1 MERVSLL
8 KLECNC
14 FIADAEEAARIAAE
28 RIAEITGGGA
38 PESLRI
44 TFDSVQTDGYVLEV
58 TEDRDVFIGAA
69 RTRDYVAGLGELL
82 NRLLAAADRAWA
94 LGAEASASA
103 GGAAIKSELAS
114 GKWEVVPALTDRIHY
129 MPGHFGNSFEVCW
142 TGEMERYL
150 EDLALAGTSGYGDW
164 FDPNDMPDP
173 YHSHVYHSSSMFLW
187 RRKKEWLKISQRL
200 GLDNI
205 LVITPN
211 VGYVDQMRPEWVGVR
226 DHKLR
231 VQGQVLCPSNP
242 AAREVILNNQRQLF
256 SDLRESG
263 IRIDKIV
270 CVPYDDGGCGCPSC
284 QPYYPVFLELVRDVY
299 GTVSVFYPG
308 LKADICGWWTSD
320 EELQQL
326 QQFIAGPAKDWFDAY
341 QFSATYGVF
350 ELPDVRERIGDMRLG
365 CFLHIGF
372 SHDRRDVY
380 TKTGIHSASQRIS
393 SVLKSFERQQCV
405 GFMSYN
411 ESFGDH
417 FNAFAASRLGWNPES
432 GLRDIAESYGRLL
445 FRLQGDTLNRF
456 VDVLLEMEMLEEQK
470 AAGWQQEL
478 EAVER
483 HVQVDENRSW
493 SFAHIRMKAELMA
506 LDYTIALQMES
517 GGIDAAYPLMQRRVQ
532 RTERLWRGVY
542 GFGVLRHIL
551 IPDNMMPQW
560 YKAYKSH
567 TGTSAAGTIRSGV
580 MSSEA

>member
-1 MERVSLL
+1 MRLL
-8 KLECNC
+8 ELECRC
-14 FIADAEEAARIAAE
+14 LLAEAEEAARIAAE

-38 PESLRI
+38 PDRLRI
-44 TFDSVQTDGYVLEV
+44 TFDSVRTDGFVLEI
-58 TEDRDVFIGAA
+58 TENRDVFIGAA

-82 NRLLAAADRAWA
+82 NRLLAAADRAGA
-94 LGAEASASA
+94 LGAEADPTA
-103 GGAAIKSELAS
+103 GGAAIKVELAP
-114 GKWEVVPALTDRIHY
+114 GRWEIAPELTDRIHY

-142 TGEMERYL
+142 SGEMQRYL
-150 EDLALAGTSGYGDW
+150 EDLALAGASGYGDW

-187 RRKKEWLKISQRL
+187 RRKKEWLRMSQRL

-211 VGYVDQMRPEWVGVR
+211 VGYVDQMRPDWVGVR

-242 AAREVILNNQRQLF
+242 AAREVILNNHRQLF
-256 SDLRESG
+256 DDLKESG
-263 IRIDKIV
+263 IRIEKIV
-270 CVPYDDGGCGCPSC
+270 CVPYDDGGCACPSC

-299 GTVSVFYPG
+299 GTVSAFYPE

-320 EELQQL
+320 EELLQL
-326 QQFIAGPAKDWFDAY
+326 QQFIAGPAKDWFGVY

-380 TKTGIHSASQRIS
+380 TKTGVHSASRRIS
-393 SVLKSFERQQCV
+393 SVLGSFARQQCT

-417 FNAFAASRLGWNPES
+417 FNAFAASRLGWNPA
-432 GLRDIAESYGRLL
+432 GGVRDIAEYYGRLL
-445 FRLQGDTLNRF
+445 FRLRGDTLNRF
-456 VDVLLEMEMLEEQK
+456 VDVLLEMEMLEESK
-470 AAGWQQEL
+470 AAGWQREL
-478 EAVER
+478 EAIER
-483 HVQVDENRSW
+483 YASVDENRSW
-493 SFAHIRMKAELMA
+493 SFAQIRLKAELMA
-506 LDYTIALQMES
+506 LDYTIASQMDS
-517 GGIDAAYPLMQRRVQ
+517 GGIEAAYPLMKRRVQ
-532 RTERLWRGVY
+532 RTERLWRSVY

-560 YKAYKSH
+560 YKAYTNYAN
-567 TGTSAAGTIRSGV
+567 TGAAGSIRSGV